1 MRLNSKKP
9 NSILAFWQFGATPS
23 KHTIESVTLTQ
34 PYLSVVIP
42 AYNEQARIAS
52 TIKAL
57 VDYLTIWSTEIPD
70 RTWELIVVSDGSTDS
85 TARIVSEIAE
95 SDDRVRLIDAPHGGK
110 GAAVRRGMD
119 EASGAWRFLCDAD
132 LSMPAENLGRFFAG
146 TGQSSGAHDNDG
158 QPEFDVSI
166 GSREASGARRFDE
179 PRSRHIKGRLFNYAV
194 KVLALRGIEDT
205 QCGFKLFSAES
216 ATKLF
221 PHQSLDGW
229 AFDVELLVMAKKAG
243 FSVGEVPIDWYYAEG
258 SKMTLTRGVLAVLD
272 VARVGMNNLFGQ
284 YKVVGRKGEAE

>member
-1 MRLNSKKP
+1 M
-9 NSILAFWQFGATPS
+9 
-23 KHTIESVTLTQ
+23 
-34 PYLSVVIP
+34 IP

-52 TIKAL
+52 TINAL
-57 VDYLTIWSTEIPD
+57 VDYLAIWSTETPG
-70 RTWELIVVSDGSTDS
+70 RTWELIIVSDGSTDA
-85 TARIVSEIAE
+85 TAQIVSEIAE
-95 SDDRVRLIDAPHGGK
+95 SDDSVRLIDAPHRGK

-132 LSMPAENLGRFFAG
+132 LSMPAENLGRFF
-146 TGQSSGAHDNDG
+146 SGSTQNAVDG

-179 PRSRHIKGRLFNYAV
+179 PRIRHIKGRLFNYAV

-258 SKMTLTRGVLAVLD
+258 SKMTLSRGVLAVLD
-272 VARVGMNNLFGQ
+272 VARVGMNNLFGK
-284 YKVVGRKGEAE
+284 YKVVGRKGDTS

>member
-1 MRLNSKKP
+1 
-9 NSILAFWQFGATPS
+9 
-23 KHTIESVTLTQ
+23 
-34 PYLSVVIP
+34 VIP
-42 AYNEQARIAS
+42 AYNEQARIAP
-52 TIKAL
+52 TVKAL
-57 VDYLTIWSTEIPD
+57 VDYFAIWSTETPG
-70 RTWELIVVSDGSTDS
+70 RTWELIVVSDGSTDA
-85 TARIVSEIAE
+85 TAQIISEIAE
-95 SDDRVRLIDAPHGGK
+95 SDDRVRLIDAPHRGK

-132 LSMPAENLGRFFAG
+132 LSMPAENLGRFF
-146 TGQSSGAHDNDG
+146 SGSTQNAVDG

-179 PRSRHIKGRLFNYAV
+179 PRIRHIKGRLFNYAV

-258 SKMTLTRGVLAVLD
+258 SKMTLSRGVLAVLD
-272 VARVGMNNLFGQ
+272 VARVGMNNLFGK
-284 YKVVGRKGEAE
+284 YKVVGRKGDTS